1 MNQADIRVFMN
12 SFGVSNLETF
22 DKPESR
28 TNYFTAGPKSSNPTM
43 YQISTQMVT
52 MELPLAEFNRLV
64 NIEKHLRST
73 IDKHEREF
81 ELQLKYPALREA
93 YEQYKLLLELV
104 R

>member
-1 MNQADIRVFMN
+1 
-12 SFGVSNLETF
+12 
-22 DKPESR
+22 
-28 TNYFTAGPKSSNPTM
+28 
-43 YQISTQMVT
+43 MVT